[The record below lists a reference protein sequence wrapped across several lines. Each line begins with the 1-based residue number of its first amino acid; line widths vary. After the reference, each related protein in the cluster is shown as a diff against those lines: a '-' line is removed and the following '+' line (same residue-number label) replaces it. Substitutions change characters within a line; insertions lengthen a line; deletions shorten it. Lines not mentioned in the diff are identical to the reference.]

1 MSPSHAVRDLVY
13 TIAMSVRSINEP
25 PRATSED
32 SRGVLDKAIDLLDVL
47 AEGRDMTAA
56 ELAERTGQ
64 PRSSV
69 YRLLMTL
76 RQRGFVESGPHRSSF
91 RLGLEFLHL
100 GGVVMSRFD
109 VRQAAQPVMER
120 LHSTTGETIYLCIR
134 SGNQSVCIERI
145 DGRFVHL
152 VALQLG
158 GTLPLHVGASSRILL
173 AFQPEHEW
181 HDYVEQQDLVAFTA
195 STVVAPDDVLASL
208 HRIREQGFAINDE
221 DVTLGVASCGAP
233 IFDHRDLVIAAISV
247 AGFREAI
254 LGERHGYL
262 CELVQAAASEISRVL
277 GHGKGLATDQPASFP
292 EDSAV
297 SLQTETTR
305 LRQQRTDRP

>member
-1 MSPSHAVRDLVY
+1 
-13 TIAMSVRSINEP
+13 
-25 PRATSED
+25 
-32 SRGVLDKAIDLLDVL
+32 
-47 AEGRDMTAA
+47 MTAA

-76 RQRGFVESGPHRSSF
+76 RRRGFVESGPQRSSF
-91 RLGLEFLHL
+91 RLGVEFLRL
-100 GGVVMSRFD
+100 GGVVLSRFD

-120 LHSTTGETIYLCIR
+120 LHATTGETIYLCVR

-173 AFQPEHEW
+173 AFRPEQEW
-181 HDYVEQQDLVAFTA
+181 HDYVDEEELVAFTP
-195 STVVAPDDVLASL
+195 STVVQPAEILASL
-208 HRIREQGFAINDE
+208 RRIREQHFAINDE
-221 DVTLGVASCGAP
+221 DVTPGVASCGAP
-233 IFDHRDLVIAAISV
+233 IFDHAGQVLAAISV

-254 LGERHGYL
+254 LGERHEQL
-262 CELVQAAASEISRVL
+262 RDLIQAAASEISGVL
-277 GHGKGLATDQPASFP
+277 GYGRGLATAQPSAIP
-292 EDSAV
+292 E
-297 SLQTETTR
+297 
-305 LRQQRTDRP
+305 